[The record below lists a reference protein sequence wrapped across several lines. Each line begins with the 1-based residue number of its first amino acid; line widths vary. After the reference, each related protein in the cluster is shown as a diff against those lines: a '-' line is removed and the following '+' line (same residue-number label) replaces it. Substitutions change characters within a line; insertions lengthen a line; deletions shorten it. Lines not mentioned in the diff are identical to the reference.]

1 MMDKLMDI
9 LAIGIGIFAILA
21 AIASVVILSID
32 HPMPML
38 VLFGTFIFIFILGLI
53 GKYWREI
60 IDYIKRTG
68 NDYIKKIGEEE

>member
-9 LAIGIGIFAILA
+9 LAIDIGIFAILA

-38 VLFGTFIFIFILGLI
+38 ALIGTFIFIFILGLI
-53 GKYWREI
+53 GKYWNEI
-60 IDYIKRTG
+60 I
-68 NDYIKKIGEEE
+68 DYIKKIGEEE